1 MGFDNNLIS
10 TVLAQEGPDVPIDV
24 AIDLCLS
31 LTQDFQVVGSTAAKG
46 EGGKAAA
53 PRDEQPSNEASTVT
67 TSTIVDSA
75 RPPPSQP
82 AERPLESQPTRSDVA
97 ADKFP
102 ANSANESSAP
112 YANNPIRTGNYSGL
126 QNIVS
131 VEDMNMLGGTRIS
144 LSTLFGAMPMPPQM
158 MPQPF
163 MAMNNFP
170 AANGIL
176 PTPQPMRMP
185 HAAPPPPGQPMP
197 PPGQP
202 MPPPGQPMP
211 PPGQPMPPP
220 FVGQQTFMG
229 LPQNFTQI
237 PSGPPPFNQAM
248 LREADESRPDLRR
261 PLVNPFEPNGRSN
274 MYAPVFPQGKEM
286 YDSKEQ
292 ERMAPA
298 VQNLFARFQD
308 GGVGSTSFNQANLQ
322 PGMFPSTLNP
332 VFPTVSMAA
341 SESST
346 SDVREASLPGEVCA
360 VLCGYVGSRYH
371 GLQKHDKGPPTIEQE
386 LESALI
392 KCGALVYESGITQ
405 NEFGLKNGD
414 LSKVKWT
421 HASRTDKGVHAVGQC
436 IALSMQ
442 LNFAGKTWEEQQAN
456 IVKALNE
463 CLDRQAQEKSPPL
476 EKSDIVVYGIKK
488 VPKGFYDDRRL
499 DPSLGLGITRF
510 DARRDATGR
519 IYEYQCPTSALV
531 MSERNVDPKTFRI
544 SDEEIAKIAAVLRIY
559 EGTHDFHNFTADK
572 CSDEGPT
579 ETQRV
584 VSRFVPGQKRV
595 NAEGVEYLGLE
606 VEGDSFIYHQI
617 RKMVGLAIFA
627 LRYKRD
633 DERVQFVHDIVHD
646 QSRHYVPLAPSLG
659 LMLDRVL
666 FRKEN
671 KTHGGF
677 TVLLDLEDFSREMT
691 EFKRQRIYPEI
702 DEKEKREQNVS
713 SEKLVQIHSCMQHW
727 LAFLERTKS
736 LWGMHFQ
743 SSFMPGPTDL
753 NWLFSAGERGSSSQR
768 DHEGFVKVQNAIAEC
783 LSMGGG
789 SMRFFPDFQEVFT
802 ERLRSRRPFSK
813 AMREKLRRE
822 IWNHTAPFKLGD
834 SMVAFKFDNDN
845 LQLIASSDVRVNSGL
860 RVLEAQARGSPS
872 PVAQRSRGRGGS
884 QGKQKGSEEE
894 RQGTRS
900 KEGAR
905 DKRSAVKAN
914 MFAALEEAD

>member
-1 MGFDNNLIS
+1 
-10 TVLAQEGPDVPIDV
+10 
-24 AIDLCLS
+24 
-31 LTQDFQVVGSTAAKG
+31 
-46 EGGKAAA
+46 
-53 PRDEQPSNEASTVT
+53 
-67 TSTIVDSA
+67 
-75 RPPPSQP
+75 
-82 AERPLESQPTRSDVA
+82 
-97 ADKFP
+97 
-102 ANSANESSAP
+102 
-112 YANNPIRTGNYSGL
+112 
-126 QNIVS
+126 
-131 VEDMNMLGGTRIS
+131 
-144 LSTLFGAMPMPPQM
+144 
-158 MPQPF
+158 
-163 MAMNNFP
+163 
-170 AANGIL
+170 
-176 PTPQPMRMP
+176 
-185 HAAPPPPGQPMP
+185 
-197 PPGQP
+197 
-202 MPPPGQPMP
+202 
-211 PPGQPMPPP
+211 
-220 FVGQQTFMG
+220 
-229 LPQNFTQI
+229 
-237 PSGPPPFNQAM
+237 
-248 LREADESRPDLRR
+248 
-261 PLVNPFEPNGRSN
+261 
-274 MYAPVFPQGKEM
+274 
-286 YDSKEQ
+286 
-292 ERMAPA
+292 
-298 VQNLFARFQD
+298 
-308 GGVGSTSFNQANLQ
+308 
-322 PGMFPSTLNP
+322 
-332 VFPTVSMAA
+332 MAA

-456 IVKALNE
+456 I
-463 CLDRQAQEKSPPL
+463 
-476 EKSDIVVYGIKK
+476 KSDIVVYGIKK

-519 IYEYQCPTSALV
+519 IYEYQ
-531 MSERNVDPKTFRI
+531 TFRI

-713 SEKLVQIHSCMQHW
+713 SEKLVQV
-727 LAFLERTKS
+727 LPFPS
-736 LWGMHFQ
+736 LPFP
-743 SSFMPGPTDL
+743 SLPFPYLPLPYFTLLYLTFPSL
-753 NWLFSAGERGSSSQR
+753 
-768 DHEGFVKVQNAIAEC
+768 
-783 LSMGGG
+783 
-789 SMRFFPDFQEVFT
+789 FFP
-802 ERLRSRRPFSK
+802 
-813 AMREKLRRE
+813 
-822 IWNHTAPFKLGD
+822 
-834 SMVAFKFDNDN
+834 
-845 LQLIASSDVRVNSGL
+845 
-860 RVLEAQARGSPS
+860 
-872 PVAQRSRGRGGS
+872 
-884 QGKQKGSEEE
+884 
-894 RQGTRS
+894 
-900 KEGAR
+900 
-905 DKRSAVKAN
+905 
-914 MFAALEEAD
+914 